1 MIIENEHNPE
11 NSKVFDAY
19 SDDSKKF
26 EILMKKGIEQS
37 KLMFQMVVKEESK
50 KKIFCSLYGIET
62 LRHMEVLYP
71 YNSIDEVFFQICDYI
86 DTNTKLNIKSS
97 ISISSN
103 KAVLSIPINSRK
115 YKQITFELK
124 FEESEL
130 VEILLDTI
138 DKLIIK
144 NEEFEK
150 RLSKLEEKIFP
161 QEKKEIKK
169 DNEKEF
175 KGKFEDLTN
184 TKTLKPHTEYISNI
198 ILLKNNCLA
207 SSSLDK
213 YIKVF
218 NIDTFEEILS
228 IKENGCVDW
237 IEQIKD
243 GTLISCPRD
252 NTIRLYEIND
262 KSYININVIKQDS
275 SAWKM
280 KELENGKLIS
290 TMSNS
295 DIKVWIKRNNT
306 LECEFTIKNGGES
319 YDILEIKKNEV
330 VTLSGNNIN
339 FYDLNKRDKINS
351 ISGFES
357 WSYNP
362 GKKFCKAN
370 DELLLVCGTNNIFL
384 VDFQAH
390 QLIGKIN
397 CQNIVSLYKLSNNF
411 VLSGQ
416 SNRDIKQWQCSGR
429 DTKLF
434 SYKNG
439 ALSSQVMSIFE
450 LNNIIITGDG
460 KGEFKFWEFK

>member
-1 MIIENEHNPE
+1 MIIENEHNSE
-11 NSKVFDAY
+11 NSKVFEAY

-26 EILMKKGIEQS
+26 EVLMKKGIEQH
-37 KLMFQMVVKEESK
+37 KLMFQMVEKDKSK
-50 KKIFCSLYGIET
+50 KKIFCSLYDIET

-86 DTNTKLNIKSS
+86 VTNEKLNIKSS

-115 YKQITFELK
+115 YKQIIFELK
-124 FEESEL
+124 YEESEL

-138 DKLIIK
+138 DKLMLK

-150 RLSKLEEKIFP
+150 RLRKLEEKIFP
-161 QEKKEIKK
+161 QKKEEIKK

-175 KGKFEDLTN
+175 KGKFENLTN
-184 TKTLKPHTEYISNI
+184 TKTIKPHSSFISNI

-207 SSSLDK
+207 SSSHDY
-213 YIKVF
+213 YIKIF
-218 NIDTFEEILS
+218 NINTFEEILT
-228 IKENGCVDW
+228 IKENNCVDW

-262 KSYININVIKQDS
+262 RSYKNINVIKENS
-275 SAWKM
+275 SAWKV

-295 DIKVWIKRNNT
+295 DIKVWIKKNNT
-306 LECEFTIKNGGES
+306 LECEFVIKNGGES
-319 YDILEIKKNEV
+319 YDILEIKKDEV
-330 VTLSGNNIN
+330 VALSGNNIN
-339 FYDLNKRDKINS
+339 FYDLNKRDKTHS
-351 ISGFES
+351 IAGFES
-357 WSYNP
+357 FYLNP

-370 DELLLVCGTNNIFL
+370 DELLLACGINNIFL
-384 VDFQAH
+384 VDYQAY
-390 QLIGKIN
+390 QLINKID
-397 CQNIVSLYKLSNNF
+397 CQNIVTLYKLSNNF

-416 SNRDIKQWQCSGR
+416 YNGDIKQWQHNRR
-429 DTKLF
+429 DIKLF

-439 ALSSQVMSIFE
+439 ALSSSVMLIFK
-450 LNNIIITGDG
+450 LNNIIISGDRN
-460 KGEFKFWEFK
+460 GEFKFWEFQ

>member
-1 MIIENEHNPE
+1 MITEKEHNPE
-11 NSKVFDAY
+11 NSKVFEAF

-26 EILMKKGIEQS
+26 EILMKKGIEQT
-37 KLMFQMVVKEESK
+37 KLMFQMIFKEESK

-62 LRHMEVLYP
+62 LRHMEVLNP

-103 KAVLSIPINSRK
+103 KAVLSIPICSRK

-175 KGKFEDLTN
+175 KGKFEELTN
-184 TKTLKPHTEYISNI
+184 TKTLKPHTSNISNI

-207 SSSLDK
+207 SSSLDY
-213 YIKVF
+213 YIKIF
-218 NIDTFEEILS
+218 NIETFEEILS
-228 IKENGCVDW
+228 IKENSYVDW

-262 KSYININVIKQDS
+262 KSYKNINVIKQDS

-295 DIKVWIKRNNT
+295 DIKVWIK
-306 LECEFTIKNGGES
+306 
-319 YDILEIKKNEV
+319 
-330 VTLSGNNIN
+330 
-339 FYDLNKRDKINS
+339 KITHWN
-351 ISGFES
+351 
-357 WSYNP
+357 
-362 GKKFCKAN
+362 AN
-370 DELLLVCGTNNIFL
+370 L
-384 VDFQAH
+384 
-390 QLIGKIN
+390 
-397 CQNIVSLYKLSNNF
+397 
-411 VLSGQ
+411 
-416 SNRDIKQWQCSGR
+416 
-429 DTKLF
+429 
-434 SYKNG
+434 
-439 ALSSQVMSIFE
+439 
-450 LNNIIITGDG
+450 
-460 KGEFKFWEFK
+460 